1 MSLFCATCK
10 KNKRT
15 DSSHSHENVDS
26 GTLPIGS
33 DASGKLPVYEL
44 SCDEHDISL
53 PITYE
58 NYTQRRSLNVKEFKE
73 NHADLTE
80 NTDAE
85 IKIHPVYAMLAR
97 DSNHPDIAYVSKIVN
112 KGYADAIVYCNNGR
126 KIKIVKPKGFLHKK
140 YPVYLVKCNDDG
152 KGKTRFDK
160 SQDIHLYKNFT
171 RKWER
176 IQRSQRKYAAYAK
189 IKRNQNNEIGK
200 ISKVNAFF
208 PNAIITCKDGKQ
220 IKRNKTAKKRSHK
233 ETNEE
238 ETSHKETNQEEE
250 EEEEEKEYEK
260 RPTFDPLIFNGGFKM
275 HKSKRNRT
283 KRVGKRR
290 K

>member
-1 MSLFCATCK
+1 
-10 KNKRT
+10 
-15 DSSHSHENVDS
+15 
-26 GTLPIGS
+26 
-33 DASGKLPVYEL
+33 
-44 SCDEHDISL
+44 
-53 PITYE
+53 
-58 NYTQRRSLNVKEFKE
+58 
-73 NHADLTE
+73 
-80 NTDAE
+80 
-85 IKIHPVYAMLAR
+85 MLAR
-97 DSNHPDIAYVSKIVN
+97 DSNNPDIAYVSKIVN

-189 IKRNQNNEIGK
+189 IKRNPNNEIGK

-208 PNAIITCKDGKQ
+208 PNAIISCDDGKQ
-220 IKRNKTAKKRSHK
+220 IKRNKTAKK
-233 ETNEE
+233 
-238 ETSHKETNQEEE
+238 TSQETNQGETNQGETNKEEE
-250 EEEEEKEYEK
+250 EEYEK

-275 HKSKRNRT
+275 HKRNRNRT